1 MPPQY
6 GLYAAMVP
14 AIVAALFG
22 SSRLLV
28 SGPTTA
34 ASIVLFSSL
43 SALAPPGSAE
53 YVAHAITLTLMVG
66 VIQFTLGIA
75 RLGVLV
81 NFVSHPVIVG
91 FTAGAAILIAINQ
104 LEHFLGV
111 RVPPALDTFATI
123 AFLAGHADSIN
134 PPAALVGLTTLGAGL
149 VSRRLMPRVPYMLP
163 AILAGTAMA
172 LLVNAV
178 LEAARWDRSVTL
190 VGTVAAALPPLS
202 LPDFSL
208 ATFRQLAPV
217 AFAVTLFALAE
228 AVSIARSLA
237 ARSDSSSTATRSSS
251 GRGCRTSSAAS
262 SPPMWRPAR
271 STAAR

>member
-1 MPPQY
+1 
-6 GLYAAMVP
+6 
-14 AIVAALFG
+14 
-22 SSRLLV
+22 
-28 SGPTTA
+28 
-34 ASIVLFSSL
+34 
-43 SALAPPGSAE
+43 
-53 YVAHAITLTLMVG
+53 MVG

-163 AILAGTAMA
+163 AIVAGTAMA

-237 ARSDSSSTATRSSS
+237 ARSGQFIDGNQEFIGQGLSNIVGSFFSSYVAT
-251 GRGCRTSSAAS
+251 
-262 SPPMWRPAR
+262 AR